1 MMARVGRLV
10 RFELAKL
17 FRQKLPYVVLFPIV
31 GAVMLVMLRGMD
43 VQGEAV
49 ADPRIRNGFE
59 YLGTACLWAL
69 RLVSV
74 FAVVIASLSLSGEA
88 SQGTYRMILVRPVT
102 RTDVFISKALVIS
115 IVVLALFLATALVS
129 YGMLHLVHGFWRDGS
144 YVSPLNEGRF
154 TLMGEEVISD
164 PNRTRDVLAGD
175 FRLAMTLSIL
185 PLLASGFF
193 GLLISSLFDNT
204 GAAVGLAMF
213 LAVAL
218 YGFASVDRQA
228 GKYVF
233 SHSLEYGL
241 TVAKHRAEGYS
252 DRKWE
257 DGAIR
262 RTWLVPLLSG
272 AAFLGGA
279 YAVFVRRDILS

>member
-1 MMARVGRLV
+1 MISRVRRLV

-31 GAVMLVMLRGMD
+31 GAIMLVMMRGMD
-43 VQGEAV
+43 VRGEV
-49 ADPRIRNGFE
+49 VTDPRLRNGFE
-59 YLGTACLWAL
+59 YLAASCLWAL

-102 RTDVFISKALVIS
+102 RTDVFISKALVVA
-115 IVVLALFLATALVS
+115 IVVLALFIATALFS
-129 YGMLHLVHGFWRDGS
+129 YLMLHVVHGFWRDGS
-144 YVSPLNEGRF
+144 YMSPLNEGRF
-154 TLMGEEVISD
+154 TLMGEEILSD
-164 PNRTRDVLAGD
+164 PNLSKDVLAAD
-175 FRLAMTLSIL
+175 FRLSMTLSIL

-193 GLLISSLFDNT
+193 GLLISSIFDNT

-213 LAVAL
+213 LSIAL
-218 YGFASVDRQA
+218 YGFSSVDRRA

-241 TVAKHRAEGYS
+241 SLAKNRAEGFS
-252 DRKWE
+252 DRKW
-257 DGAIR
+257 DDDDIQ
-262 RTWLVPLLSG
+262 RTWVVPLLSG
-272 AAFLGGA
+272 VAFLGAA
-279 YAVFVRRDILS
+279 YAIFVKRDILT

>member
-1 MMARVGRLV
+1 MMSRVGRLV

-17 FRQKLPYVVLFPIV
+17 FRQKMPYVVLFPIV
-31 GAVMLVMLRGMD
+31 GAIMLVMMRGLD
-43 VQGEAV
+43 VQGDAV

-59 YLGTACLWAL
+59 YLGTSCLWAL

-102 RTDVFISKALVIS
+102 RTDVFIAKTLVVAV
-115 IVVLALFLATALVS
+115 VVLALFIATALLS
-129 YGMLHLVHGFWRDGS
+129 YLMLHVVHGFWREGS
-144 YVSPLNEGRF
+144 YMSPLNEGRF
-154 TLMGEEVISD
+154 TLMGEEILSD
-164 PNRTRDVLAGD
+164 PNRSKDVLAAD

-193 GLLISSLFDNT
+193 GLLISSIFDNT

-213 LAVAL
+213 LAIAL

-241 TVAKHRAEGYS
+241 SVAKHRAEGYS

-257 DGAIR
+257 DAEIQ
-262 RTWLVPLLSG
+262 RTWVVPLLSG
-272 AAFLGGA
+272 LVFLGAA
-279 YAVFVRRDILS
+279 YGIFVKRDILS

>member
-1 MMARVGRLV
+1 MTARIGRLV

-31 GAVMLVMLRGMD
+31 GAIMLVMLRGMD

-49 ADPRIRNGFE
+49 SDPRIRNGFE

-102 RTDVFISKALVIS
+102 RTDVFIAKALVVS
-115 IVVLALFLATALVS
+115 LVVLALFIATALLS
-129 YGMLHLVHGFWRDGS
+129 YAMLHVVHGFWRDGS
-144 YVSPLNEGRF
+144 YMSPLNEGRF
-154 TLMGEEVISD
+154 TLMGEEILSD
-164 PNRTRDVLAGD
+164 PNRAKEVLAAD

-185 PLLASGFF
+185 PLLASGCF
-193 GLLISSLFDNT
+193 GLLISSVFDNT

-213 LAVAL
+213 LAIAL

-241 TVAKHRAEGYS
+241 SVSKHRAEGYS

-257 DGAIR
+257 EGEIR
-262 RTWLVPLLSG
+262 RAWVVPLLSG
-272 AAFLGGA
+272 GVFLAAAYGVFLK
-279 YAVFVRRDILS
+279 RDILT

>member
-1 MMARVGRLV
+1 MLPRVGRLV
-10 RFELAKL
+10 NFELAKL

-31 GAVMLVMLRGMD
+31 GAILLVMMRAMD

-59 YLGTACLWAL
+59 YLGTSCLWAL

-102 RTDVFISKALVIS
+102 RTDVFISKALVMA
-115 IVVLALFLATALVS
+115 IVVLVLFIATAVLS
-129 YGMLHLVHGFWRDGS
+129 YGLLHAVHGFWRDGS
-144 YVSPLNEGRF
+144 YMSPLNEGRF
-154 TLMGEEVISD
+154 TLMGEEVIAD
-164 PNRTRDVLAGD
+164 PNRTKAILAGD
-175 FRLAMTLSIL
+175 FRLAMALSIL
-185 PLLASGFF
+185 PLLASGCF
-193 GLLISSLFDNT
+193 GLLISSIFDNT

-213 LAVAL
+213 LAIAL
-218 YGFASVDRQA
+218 YGFASVDRKA

-241 TVAKHRAEGYS
+241 SVAKHRAEGYS

-257 DGAIR
+257 DEEIERA
-262 RTWLVPLLSG
+262 WLVPLVS
-272 AAFLGGA
+272 AVAFLSVA
-279 YAVFVRRDILS
+279 YGIFLKRDILT

>member
-1 MMARVGRLV
+1 MLPRVGRLV
-10 RFELAKL
+10 NFELAKL
-17 FRQKLPYVVLFPIV
+17 FRQKLPWVVLFPIV
-31 GAVMLVMLRGMD
+31 GAILLVMLRAMD

-49 ADPRIRNGFE
+49 GDPRIRNGFE
-59 YLGTACLWAL
+59 YLGTSCLWAL

-102 RTDVFISKALVIS
+102 RTDVFIAKALVVA
-115 IVVLALFLATALVS
+115 IVVLVLFLATALLS
-129 YGMLHLVHGFWRDGS
+129 YGLLHVVHGFWRGGS

-164 PNRTRDVLAGD
+164 PNRPKAVLAGD
-175 FRLAMTLSIL
+175 FRLAMALSIL

-213 LAVAL
+213 LAIAL
-218 YGFASVDRQA
+218 YGFASVDRKA
-228 GKYVF
+228 GRYVF

-241 TVAKHRAEGYS
+241 SVAKHRAEGFS

-257 DGAIR
+257 EDEIERA
-262 RTWLVPLLSG
+262 WLVPLVSG
-272 AAFLGGA
+272 VAFLGAA
-279 YAVFVRRDILS
+279 YGVFLKRDILT

>member
-1 MMARVGRLV
+1 MISRVGRLV

-17 FRQKLPYVVLFPIV
+17 FRQKMPYVVLFPIV
-31 GAVMLVMLRGMD
+31 GAILLVMMRGLD

-49 ADPRIRNGFE
+49 GDPRIRNGFE
-59 YLGTACLWAL
+59 YLETSCLWAL

-102 RTDVFISKALVIS
+102 RTDVFISKAFVVAVVVI
-115 IVVLALFLATALVS
+115 ALFIATALLS
-129 YGMLHLVHGFWRDGS
+129 YFMLHLVHGFWRDGS
-144 YVSPLNEGRF
+144 YMSPLNEGRY
-154 TLMGEEVISD
+154 TLMGEEVLSD
-164 PNRTRDVLAGD
+164 PNRGKDVLAAD

-193 GLLISSLFDNT
+193 GLLISSIFDNT

-213 LAVAL
+213 LAIAL
-218 YGFASVDRQA
+218 YGFASVDRKA

-241 TVAKHRAEGYS
+241 TVAKHKAEGYS

-257 DGAIR
+257 DEEIQ
-262 RTWLVPLLSG
+262 RTWVVPLLSG
-272 AAFLGGA
+272 VVFLGAA
-279 YAVFVRRDILS
+279 YGIFVRRDILT

>member
-1 MMARVGRLV
+1 MMSRVGRLV

-17 FRQKLPYVVLFPIV
+17 FRQKMPYVVLFPIV
-31 GAVMLVMLRGMD
+31 GAIMLVMMRGLD

-49 ADPRIRNGFE
+49 GDPRIRNGFE

-102 RTDVFISKALVIS
+102 RTDVFVSKALVVAV
-115 IVVLALFLATALVS
+115 VVLALFIATALLS
-129 YGMLHLVHGFWRDGS
+129 YFMLHLVHGFWREGS
-144 YVSPLNEGRF
+144 YMSPLNEGRY
-154 TLMGEEVISD
+154 TLMGEEVLSD
-164 PNRTRDVLAGD
+164 PNRTKDVLVSD
-175 FRLAMTLSIL
+175 FRLAMALSIL

-213 LAVAL
+213 LAIAL
-218 YGFASVDRQA
+218 YGYAQVDRKA

-233 SHSLEYGL
+233 SHSLEYGMSL
-241 TVAKHRAEGYS
+241 AKHRAEGYS

-257 DGAIR
+257 EGEIQ
-262 RTWLVPLLSG
+262 RTWVVPLLSG
-272 AAFLGGA
+272 VVFLGAA
-279 YAVFVRRDILS
+279 YAIFVKRDILT

>member
-1 MMARVGRLV
+1 MSRVGRLT

-31 GAVMLVMLRGMD
+31 GAILLVIMRGMD
-43 VQGEAV
+43 VKSEVV
-49 ADPRIRNGFE
+49 ADPRLRDGFE
-59 YLGTACLWAL
+59 YLVTSCLWAL
-69 RLVSV
+69 RLVSG

-102 RTDVFISKALVIS
+102 RTDVFISKALVVA
-115 IVVLALFLATALVS
+115 IVVIALFIATALLS
-129 YGMLHLVHGFWRDGS
+129 YVMLHVVHGFWRDGN
-144 YVSPLNEGRF
+144 YVSPLNEGRY
-154 TLMGEEVISD
+154 TLMGEEIVSD
-164 PNRTRDVLAGD
+164 PNLSKDVLAAD
-175 FRLAMTLSIL
+175 FRLAMALSIL

-193 GLLISSLFDNT
+193 GLLISSIFDNT

-213 LAVAL
+213 LAIAL

-233 SHSLEYGL
+233 SHSLEYGM
-241 TVAKHRAEGYS
+241 TIAKHRAEAYS

-257 DGAIR
+257 EEEIR
-262 RTWLVPLLSG
+262 RTWVVPLLSG
-272 AAFLGGA
+272 VVFLGAA
-279 YAVFVRRDILS
+279 YAIFVKRDILT